1 MKLKEKLL
9 LACING
15 QQEAQQQWARI
26 NMKQVALAAVLVF
39 GAQAAMAAGGFD
51 QANKLAENVRD
62 GIYAFVGIV
71 CTAVLCWNGLQVLM
85 KKKDWSDILGNCIA
99 VVFIG
104 AAIALATYLFTQG
117 GKMKFG

>member
-15 QQEAQQQWARI
+15 QQEAQRQWARI
-26 NMKQVALAAVLVF
+26 NMKQVALAAVLVL

>member
-51 QANKLAENVRD
+51 QANK
-62 GIYAFVGIV
+62 IV
-71 CTAVLCWNGLQVLM
+71 
-85 KKKDWSDILGNCIA
+85 
-99 VVFIG
+99 
-104 AAIALATYLFTQG
+104 
-117 GKMKFG
+117 

>member
-1 MKLKEKLL
+1 MKLKEKLM
-9 LACING
+9 LAYLNG
-15 QQEAQQQWARI
+15 QQEAQQQWARV
-26 NMKQVALAAVLVF
+26 NMKQVALAAILVF

-51 QANKLAENVRD
+51 APNKLAENIRD

-99 VVFIG
+99 IVFIG
-104 AAIALATYLFTQG
+104 GAIAFGAYLFAEG
-117 GKMKFG
+117 SKMKFG